1 MEAMEA
7 IKRPMKRRDHD
18 EKVSGRVRYTDDIQS
33 PEFLTGRILRSSIA
47 HGRIKAVRVPEL
59 PEGYF
64 VVDHRD
70 VGGANEVHIV
80 LDDTPVFAAE
90 TVEFVG
96 DPILMVVGPDE
107 RTVDR
112 ILKEIQVEY
121 EELPAELDPLKATT
135 HFFQYKIEKGDVAK
149 AFAEADRVLE
159 ETLTTGHQ
167 EHVHLETNAMIAEWA
182 PDGKV
187 TVRGS
192 MQCPYYVLRAVRKVL
207 GCQECELN
215 IVQEP
220 TGGAFGGKEDY
231 PSLLASQVA
240 VAAVKAKRAVKVV
253 FNRQED
259 IAYTPKR
266 HPAVCKY
273 KVAVKGG
280 RVTAM
285 DIDVTYDAGA
295 YTTLS
300 AVVLQRGSICA
311 NGIYDIPNLH
321 VESRAAKTNS
331 VPNGAFR
338 GFGGPQTFFAVEVL
352 MEHVAKAL
360 GEEPLDFKLRHAAKQ
375 GDETST
381 QGIFHFHVPTPEIAA
396 RLEAL
401 SGYREKRAAYAKQPA
416 GRYRRGIGFSLV
428 FHGCAFTGNG
438 ERDLIKAVARIR
450 GNADGTVD
458 VFTANTEMGQGLET
472 TFPKLVAARLDIP
485 VERVRLIGPETDLVP
500 DSGPTVASRSI
511 MIVGLI
517 LRRAADRLKQQWK
530 PGETLT
536 VEEHYQHPDYMI
548 PFSLDTFK
556 GDAYPDY
563 SWSGNVVEVEV
574 DTLTGEARTVAC
586 WGVYDVGVPIDEA
599 VCHGQMQGGMLQ
611 GLGYASMEQINYNE
625 RGVIRNDKLS
635 DYIIPTSMDAPP
647 LISDFVLNP
656 SVFGPMGA
664 KGAGELPHVGVAP
677 AYVLAMEQAV
687 GVPLYKAPYTTED
700 ALKALE
706 GGEA

>member
-18 EKVSGRVRYTDDIQS
+18 EKVSGRIRYTDDIQS
-33 PEFLTGRILRSSIA
+33 PEYLCGKILRSGIA
-47 HGRIKAVRVPEL
+47 HGRIKGIQVPEL
-59 PEGYF
+59 PEGYLI
-64 VVDHRD
+64 VDHKD

-80 LDDTPVFAAE
+80 LDDTPVFAE
-90 TVEFVG
+90 EVVEFVG

-107 RTVDR
+107 RTVDH
-112 ILKEIQVEY
+112 ILKEIKVEY

-135 HFFQYKIEKGDVAK
+135 HFFKYRIEKGDTQK

-159 ETLTTGHQ
+159 ETFTTGHQ
-167 EHVHLETNAMIAEWA
+167 EHVSLETNAMITEWA
-182 PDGKV
+182 DGKV

-192 MQCPYYVLRAVRKVL
+192 LQCPYYVLRAVRKVL

-220 TGGAFGGKEDY
+220 IGGAFGGKEDY

-240 VAAVKAKRAVKVV
+240 VAAAKARRAVKVV
-253 FNRQED
+253 FTRQED

-266 HPAVCKY
+266 HPSFCKY
-273 KVAVKGG
+273 KVAIKGG

-311 NGIYDIPNLH
+311 NGIYDIPNLL
-321 VESRAAKTNS
+321 VRSRAAKTNS

-360 GEEPLDFKLRHAAKQ
+360 GEEPLDFKLRHASKQ

-381 QGIFHFHVPTPEIAA
+381 QGLFHFHVPTPEIAA
-396 RLEAL
+396 KIEEL
-401 SGYREKRAAYAKQPA
+401 SGYREKRAKYESQPA
-416 GRYRRGIGFSLV
+416 GRTRRGIGLSLT

-438 ERDLIKAVARIR
+438 ERDLIKAVAKIR

-472 TFPKLVAARLDIP
+472 TFPKLVAARLGIP
-485 VERVRLIGPETDLVP
+485 PERVNLITPETDLVP

-517 LRRAADRLKQQWK
+517 LQRAADRLKEQWK
-530 PGETLT
+530 PGETVT

-548 PFSLDTFK
+548 SFSLDNFK

-574 DTLTGEARTVAC
+574 DTLTGEAKTLGC

-611 GLGYASMEQINYNE
+611 GLGYASMEQLNYNE

-635 DYIIPTSMDAPP
+635 DYIIPTSVDAPP

-677 AYVLAMEQAV
+677 AYVLAMEQAL
-687 GVPLYKAPYTTED
+687 GKPLYKAPYSMED

-706 GGEA
+706 EGEA

>member
-1 MEAMEA
+1 MEAMDA
-7 IKRPMKRRDHD
+7 IRQPMKRRDHD
-18 EKVSGRVRYTDDIQS
+18 DKVSGRTRYTDDIQS
-33 PEFLTGRILRSSIA
+33 EEYLFGKLVRSGVARGRILGIS
-47 HGRIKAVRVPEL
+47 VPDL

-64 VVDHRD
+64 VVDHSD
-70 VGGANEVHIV
+70 VPGVNEVHIV
-80 LDDTPVFAAE
+80 LDDTPVFAKE

-107 RTVDR
+107 AAVSRIAESVKVD
-112 ILKEIQVEY
+112 Y
-121 EELPAELDPLKATT
+121 EPLPAELDPLTATT
-135 HFFQYKIEKGDVAK
+135 HFFQYKIEKGDIDS
-149 AFAEADRVLE
+149 AFREADRVLE
-159 ETLTTGHQ
+159 ETFTTGHQ
-167 EHVHLETNAMIAEWA
+167 EHVHLETNAMIGQYH
-182 PDGKV
+182 DGKI

-192 MQCPYYVLRAVRKVL
+192 MQCPYYVFRAVRKAL
-207 GCQECELN
+207 GCDDCSLNVIQEA
-215 IVQEP
+215 

-231 PSLLASQVA
+231 PSILGCQVA
-240 VAAVKAKRAVKVV
+240 VAAAKAKKSVKVV
-253 FNRQED
+253 FTRQED

-266 HPAVCKY
+266 HPSVSKY
-273 KVAVKGG
+273 RVAVKDG

-311 NGIYDIPNLH
+311 NGVYDVPNLR
-321 VESRAAKTNS
+321 VQSRAAKTNS

-338 GFGGPQTFFAVEVL
+338 GFGGPQTFFSVEMM

-360 GEEPLDFKLRHAAKQ
+360 GEEPLDFKLRHASRK

-381 QGIFHFHVPTPEIAA
+381 QGLYHFHVPTPEIAA

-401 SGYREKRAAYAKQPA
+401 SDYRAKRKAYENQK
-416 GRYRRGIGFSLV
+416 GRYRRGIGMSFV

-438 ERDLIKAVARIR
+438 ERDLIKAVARMR

-458 VFTANTEMGQGLET
+458 VFTANTEMGQGLT
-472 TFPKLVAARLDIP
+472 TSFPKLVAARLGIP
-485 VERVRLIGPETDLVP
+485 AERVRLEVPDTDLVP
-500 DSGPTVASRSI
+500 DSGPTVASRSM

-517 LRRAADRLKQQWK
+517 LRRAADKLKDAWK
-530 PGETLT
+530 PGETVT
-536 VEEHYQHPDYMI
+536 IEEHYQHPDYMI

-563 SWSGNVVEVEV
+563 SWSGNAVEVEV
-574 DTLTGEARTVAC
+574 DTLTGEARTVGC

-611 GLGYASMEQINYNE
+611 GLGYASMEQIAYND
-625 RGVIRNDKLS
+625 RGVIRNDHLS

-647 LISDFVLNP
+647 LVSDFVINP
-656 SVFGPMGA
+656 AEFGPMGA

-677 AYVLAMEQAV
+677 AYVLAMEQALN
-687 GVPLYKAPYTTED
+687 VPLYKAPFSMED

-706 GGEA
+706 GGDVE

>member
-1 MEAMEA
+1 MEALEA
-7 IKRPMKRRDHD
+7 VKRPMKRRDHD
-18 EKVSGRVRYTDDIQS
+18 DKVSGRTLYTDDIQS
-33 PEFLTGRILRSSIA
+33 PDFLTGKILRSSVA
-47 HGRIKAVRVPEL
+47 RGRIRGITVPEL

-70 VGGANEVHIV
+70 VTGTNEVHIV
-80 LDDTPVFAAE
+80 LDDTPVFAEE

-107 RTVDR
+107 RVVER
-112 ILKEIQVEY
+112 IVKEIQVDY
-121 EELPAELDPLKATT
+121 EVLPAELDPLKATT
-135 HFFQYKIEKGDVAK
+135 HFFKYKIEKGDIET

-159 ETLTTGHQ
+159 ETFTTGHQ
-167 EHVHLETNAMIAEWA
+167 EHVHLETNAMIGEWH
-182 PDGKV
+182 DGKV

-192 MQCPYYVLRAVRKVL
+192 LQCPFYVVRAIRKAL
-207 GCQECELN
+207 GCEECDINVIQEA
-215 IVQEP
+215 

-231 PSLLASQVA
+231 PSILGCQVA
-240 VAAVKAKRAVKVV
+240 VAAAKAKKPVKLV
-253 FNRQED
+253 FTRQED

-266 HPAVCKY
+266 HPSVCRY
-273 KVAVKGG
+273 RVAIKGG

-311 NGIYDIPNLH
+311 NGIYDIPNLR

-338 GFGGPQTFFAVEVL
+338 GFGGPQTFFSIEMM
-352 MEHVAKAL
+352 MEHAAKAL
-360 GEEPLDFKLRHAAKQ
+360 GEEPLDFKLRHASKQ

-381 QGIFHFHVPTPEIAA
+381 QGLYHFHVPVPEIAQK
-396 RLEAL
+396 LDEL
-401 SGYREKRAAYAKQPA
+401 SDYRNKRAAYAEQA
-416 GRYRRGIGFSLV
+416 NGRHRRGIGLSLV

-458 VFTANTEMGQGLET
+458 VYTANTEMGQGLNT
-472 TFPKLVAARLDIP
+472 SFPKLVAARLGIP
-485 VERVRLIGPETDLVP
+485 VEKVRLENPDTDLVP
-500 DSGPTVASRSI
+500 DSGPTVASRSM
-511 MIVGLI
+511 MIVGEI
-517 LRRAADRLKQQWK
+517 LRRAADRLKDAWK
-530 PGETLT
+530 EGETVT
-536 VEEHYQHPDYMI
+536 IEEHYKHPDYMI
-548 PFSLDTFK
+548 PFSLENFK

-574 DTLTGEARTVAC
+574 DTLTGEARTLGC
-586 WGVYDVGVPIDEA
+586 WGVYDIGLPIDEA

-611 GLGYASMEQINYNE
+611 GLGYASMEQIGYNE
-625 RGVIRNDKLS
+625 RGIIRNDRLT
-635 DYIIPTSMDAPP
+635 DYIIPTSVDAPP
-647 LISDFVLNP
+647 LISDFVVNP
-656 SVFGPMGA
+656 AVFGPMGA

-687 GVPLYKAPYTTED
+687 GTPLFKAPYTTED
-700 ALKALE
+700 ALNALE

>member
-1 MEAMEA
+1 MEAFEA

-18 EKVSGRVRYTDDIQS
+18 GKVSGRTRYTDDIQS
-33 PEFLTGRILRSSIA
+33 PDFLCGKILRSTVA
-47 HGRIKAVRVPEL
+47 HGRIVEISAPEL
-59 PEGYF
+59 PDGYLI
-64 VVDHRD
+64 VDHRD
-70 VGGANEVHIV
+70 VKGDNEVHIV
-80 LDDTPVFAAE
+80 LDDTPVFAE
-90 TVEFVG
+90 DTVEFVG

-107 RTVDR
+107 REVDR
-112 ILKEIQVEY
+112 ILKEIRVRY
-121 EELPAELDPLKATT
+121 EELPAELDPLTATT
-135 HFFQYKIEKGDVAK
+135 HFFEYKIEKGDIEK
-149 AFAEADRVLE
+149 AFREADRVLE
-159 ETLTTGHQ
+159 ETFTTGHQ
-167 EHVHLETNAMIAEWA
+167 EHVHLETNAMIGEWA
-182 PDGKV
+182 DGKV

-192 MQCPYYVLRAVRKVL
+192 LQCPYYVFRAVRKAL
-207 GCQECELN
+207 GCPDSDLN
-215 IVQEP
+215 VIQEP

-231 PSLLASQVA
+231 PSILGCQVA
-240 VAAVKAKRAVKVV
+240 VAAVKAKRPVKVV
-253 FNRQED
+253 FSRQED

-266 HPAVCKY
+266 HPSVCRY
-273 KVAVKGG
+273 RLAIKGN

-300 AVVLQRGSICA
+300 AVVLQRGSIGA
-311 NGIYDIPNLH
+311 SGVYNIPNLR
-321 VESRAAKTNS
+321 VQSRAAKTNS

-338 GFGGPQTFFAVEVL
+338 GFGGPQTFFAVEMM
-352 MEHVAKAL
+352 MEHAAKAL

-381 QGIFHFHVPTPEIAA
+381 QGLYHFHVPTPEIAA
-396 RLEAL
+396 RLEEL
-401 SGYREKRAAYAKQPA
+401 SHYREKREAYAHQPK

-438 ERDLIKAVARIR
+438 ERDLIKSVARIR

-472 TFPKLVAARLDIP
+472 TFPKLVAARLGIP
-485 VERVRLIGPETDLVP
+485 VERVRLAQPDTDLVP
-500 DSGPTVASRSI
+500 DSGPTVASRSM

-517 LRRAADRLKQQWK
+517 LRRAADKLKAEWK
-530 PGETLT
+530 PGETVT

-548 PFSLDTFK
+548 PFSLDDFK

-574 DTLTGEARTVAC
+574 DALTGEARTLGC
-586 WGVYDVGVPIDEA
+586 WGVYDIGVPIDEA

-611 GLGYASMEQINYNE
+611 GLGYASMEQIGYNE
-625 RGVIRNDKLS
+625 RGVIRNDHLS
-635 DYIIPTSMDAPP
+635 DYIIPTSADTPP
-647 LISDFVLNP
+647 LVSDFVLNP
-656 SVFGPMGA
+656 AEFGPMGA

-687 GVPLYKAPYTTED
+687 GRPLYKAPYTTED
-700 ALKALE
+700 ALNALE

>member
-7 IKRPMKRRDHD
+7 IQRPMKRRDHD
-18 EKVSGRVRYTDDIQS
+18 EKVSGRIRYTDDIQS
-33 PEFLTGRILRSSIA
+33 PDHLCGKIFRSGIA
-47 HGRIKAVRVPEL
+47 HGRIREIRVPEL
-59 PEGYF
+59 PEGYLI
-64 VVDHRD
+64 VDHRD
-70 VGGANEVHIV
+70 VRGANEVHIV
-80 LDDTPVFAAE
+80 LDDTPVFAEE

-107 RTVDR
+107 RVVDR
-112 ILKEIQVEY
+112 ILKEIQVDY

-135 HFFQYKIEKGDVAK
+135 YFFQYKIEKGDIAA
-149 AFAEADRVLE
+149 AFAEADRVFE
-159 ETLTTGHQ
+159 ETFTTGHQ
-167 EHVHLETNAMIAEWA
+167 EHAHLETNAIIAEWA
-182 PDGKV
+182 DGKV

-192 MQCPYYVLRAVRKVL
+192 MQCPYYVLRAVRKAL
-207 GCQECELN
+207 GCQESELN
-215 IVQEP
+215 VVQEA

-231 PSLLASQVA
+231 PSILGSQAA
-240 VAAVKAKRAVKVV
+240 VAAAKAKKPVKVV
-253 FNRQED
+253 FSRQED

-266 HPAVCKY
+266 HPSVCRY
-273 KVAVKGG
+273 RVAVKGG

-300 AVVLQRGSICA
+300 AVVLQRGSICSC
-311 NGIYDIPNLH
+311 GVYDIPNLL
-321 VESRAAKTNS
+321 VKSRAAKTNS

-338 GFGGPQTFFAVEVL
+338 GFGGPQTFFAVEMM

-381 QGIFHFHVPTPEIAA
+381 QGVYHFHVPTPEIAA
-396 RLEAL
+396 RLVEL
-401 SGYREKRAAYAKQPA
+401 SGYREKRAAYASQPA
-416 GRYRRGIGFSLV
+416 GRYRRGIGLSLA

-472 TFPKLVAARLDIP
+472 TFPKLVAARLGIP
-485 VERVRLIGPETDLVP
+485 AERVNLIVPETDLVP
-500 DSGPTVASRSI
+500 DSGPTVASRSM

-517 LRRAADRLKQQWK
+517 LQRAADRLKEQWK
-530 PGETLT
+530 PGEAVT
-536 VEEHYQHPDYMI
+536 VEERYQHPDYMI
-548 PFSLDTFK
+548 PFSLDNFK

-574 DTLTGEARTVAC
+574 DTLTGETKIIGC
-586 WGVYDVGVPIDEA
+586 WGVYDIGVPIDQA
-599 VCHGQMQGGMLQ
+599 ICHGQMQGGMLQ
-611 GLGYASMEQINYNE
+611 GLGYASMEQIGYNE
-625 RGVIRNDKLS
+625 RGVIRNDHLS
-635 DYIIPTSMDAPP
+635 DYIIPTAVDAPP
-647 LISDFVLNP
+647 MVSDFVINP
-656 SVFGPMGA
+656 AEFGPMGA

-687 GVPLYKAPYTTED
+687 GKPLNKAPYTMED

>member
-1 MEAMEA
+1 MEALEA
-7 IKRPMKRRDHD
+7 IKRPIKRRDHD
-18 EKVSGRVRYTDDIQS
+18 GKVSGRTRYTDEIQS
-33 PEFLTGRILRSSIA
+33 PDFLCGKILRSTIARGRILE
-47 HGRIKAVRVPEL
+47 IKAPEL
-59 PEGYF
+59 PEGYLI
-64 VVDHRD
+64 VDHRD

-80 LDDTPVFAAE
+80 LDDTPVFAEE

-107 RTVDR
+107 REVER
-112 ILKEIQVEY
+112 ILSEIQVDY
-121 EELPAELDPLKATT
+121 EVLPAELDPLKATT
-135 HFFQYKIEKGDVAK
+135 HFFKYKIEKGDVDT

-159 ETLTTGHQ
+159 ETFTTGHQ
-167 EHVHLETNAMIAEWA
+167 EHVHLETNAMIGEWH
-182 PDGKV
+182 DGKV

-192 MQCPYYVLRAVRKVL
+192 LQCPYYVVRAIRKAL
-207 GCQECELN
+207 GCEECDINVIQEA
-215 IVQEP
+215 

-231 PSLLASQVA
+231 PSILGCQVA
-240 VAAVKAKRAVKVV
+240 VAAAKVKKPVKVV
-253 FNRQED
+253 FTRQED

-266 HPAVCKY
+266 HPSICRY
-273 KVAVKGG
+273 RVAVKDG
-280 RVTAM
+280 RVTGM

-311 NGIYDIPNLH
+311 NGIYNIPNLR

-338 GFGGPQTFFAVEVL
+338 GFGGPQTFFAVEMM

-360 GEEPLDFKLRHAAKQ
+360 GEEPLDFKLRHASKQ

-381 QGIFHFHVPTPEIAA
+381 QGRFHFHVPVPEIAK
-396 RLEAL
+396 RLVEL
-401 SGYREKRAAYAKQPA
+401 SDYRKKRAAYAAQQN
-416 GRYRRGIGFSLV
+416 GRYRRGIGLSLV

-458 VFTANTEMGQGLET
+458 VFTANTEMGQGLYT
-472 TFPKLVAARLDIP
+472 SFPKLVAARLGIP
-485 VERVRLIGPETDLVP
+485 VEKVRLESPDTDLVP
-500 DSGPTVASRSI
+500 DSGPTVASRSM
-511 MIVGLI
+511 MIVGEI
-517 LRRAADRLKQQWK
+517 LRRAADRLKENWK
-530 PGETLT
+530 PGET
-536 VEEHYQHPDYMI
+536 VIIEEHYKHPDYMI
-548 PFSLDTFK
+548 PFSLENFK

-574 DTLTGEARTVAC
+574 DTLTGEARTLGC
-586 WGVYDVGVPIDEA
+586 WGVYDIGQPIDEA

-611 GLGYASMEQINYNE
+611 GLGYASMEQIGYNE
-625 RGVIRNDKLS
+625 RGVIRNDHLS

-647 LISDFVLNP
+647 LVCDFVLNP
-656 SVFGPMGA
+656 SEFGPMGA

-687 GVPLYKAPYTTED
+687 GKPLYKAPFTTED
-700 ALKALE
+700 ALNALE
-706 GGEA
+706 GGRA